1 MATINLSVKLSQDGA
16 VAHRIRYARI
26 DNVLNPAWITVS
38 PDVVNSPN
46 LTHTI
51 AENIPNGQYRI
62 GYYALYADLR
72 TCSEQFKDT
81 SPCDSLI
88 SINAYL
94 DGANLIVQYLA
105 PSDAP
110 KVRITVNYPNGGSYT
125 ANYVNN
131 GNDIPIALPG
141 GVYGDFTVTG
151 QSVCDEGSGFYS
163 PPSSQVT
170 VTRSQTTVLVSNQ
183 TSLLTVTGVSGLTGY
198 TLSGAVPP
206 SGSDNGTHSA
216 FTGQITLTLT
226 STGAFTGNNVNLILN
241 GTLIQCVDITSG
253 TVTFNSASFAATD
266 EIQIILSIGSCV

>member
-1 MATINLSVKLSQDGA
+1 MATINLSVKLSQDGSI
-16 VAHRIRYARI
+16 AHRIRYARI
-26 DNVLNPAWITVS
+26 DNVLNLSWITVS

-46 LTHTI
+46 LTQTI
-51 AENIPNGQYRI
+51 ATNIPSGQYRI
-62 GYYALYADLR
+62 GYYALYSDLR
-72 TCSEQFKDT
+72 TCSEQFIDT

-151 QSVCDEGSGFYS
+151 QSVCDESSGFYS

-253 TVTFNSASFAATD
+253 TVIFNSASFAATD
-266 EIQIILSIGSCV
+266 EIQIILSIGSCI